1 MARETSARVHADA
14 AAAAATA
21 EVVKLRAQ
29 LEQRDAAHA
38 KLRAETAVLKR
49 TLQSIEFARD
59 CAETKNK
66 AVEKT
71 LAETRAALGSA
82 TVRLGTLAKV
92 DMAVAAAGVDLD
104 NLNGETVLAAVK
116 GLTSEELLKVMDSAL
131 GSVDIDLGAILDTF
145 STDSNSPKEVVAELL
160 ENGALKS
167 AAFSVIGS
175 GILGEKLQSMGED
188 GTLTRLIE
196 SIATPEA

>member
-1 MARETSARVHADA
+1 MEESEAAALDFVATMARETSARVHADA

-116 GLTSEELLKVMDSAL
+116 VCAGNTH
-131 GSVDIDLGAILDTF
+131 IDE
-145 STDSNSPKEVVAELL
+145 STV
-160 ENGALKS
+160 G
-167 AAFSVIGS
+167 
-175 GILGEKLQSMGED
+175 LGEE
-188 GTLTRLIE
+188 E
-196 SIATPEA
+196 